1 MSRSQPNSPRHGVAR
16 LLGVHFWGLIEVLE
30 ILTFCASAYVLVK
43 TAVDGVPQL
52 DHELGPSGSLAATIG
67 VPVAGFALLVAAARG
82 AESAGG
88 HRLVR
93 GIGVLALLA
102 TLPLALSLHPGS
114 KPPVTA
120 RSPPPHVRKK
130 PPNRKKPP
138 KKPEHYNPRAPS
150 SKQPS
155 LVAKG
160 TTEHTR
166 TALADLTAKA
176 AGCGCEKF
184 SPYPPKPEGDK
195 TKTTEAPITEKPSH
209 ETATPATTTTTDSTP
224 TPTPPA
230 TPPAATTPAT
240 TPSSPASGSNI
251 DTGDTGKNDSGN
263 DDSGNNDSG
272 SNDLGSND
280 AGNDDTG
287 NNDVGNYDSGE
298 NDAGEH
304 DSGNNDAGNYETGN
318 NEA

>member
-1 MSRSQPNSPRHGVAR
+1 MSQFQPNSPRYRIAR
-16 LLGVHFWGLIEVLE
+16 LLGTHFWGLIDVLQ

-43 TAVDGVPQL
+43 TAVAGVPQL
-52 DHELGPSGSLAATIG
+52 DHELGPSGSLAAMIG
-67 VPVAGFALLVAAARG
+67 VPVAGFTLLVAARGG

-102 TLPLALSLHPGS
+102 TLPLALSPHYGNR
-114 KPPVTA
+114 PPATA
-120 RSPPPHVRKK
+120 HFTPPHVQKTHPKKK
-130 PPNRKKPP
+130 PG
-138 KKPEHYNPRAPS
+138 HHHPRASS
-150 SKQPS
+150 SKPLL

-160 TTEHTR
+160 TGTPEHTS
-166 TALADLTAKA
+166 TAPADLTAKA

-184 SPYPPKPEGDK
+184 TPDAYKTEGEK
-195 TKTTEAPITEKPSH
+195 RETTEAPITEKPSH
-209 ETATPATTTTTDSTP
+209 ETAAAATTTTTNP
-224 TPTPPA
+224 TQTPPA
-230 TPPAATTPAT
+230 TPSAATTPAT

-251 DTGDTGKNDSGN
+251 GTGDTGKNDSGN

-304 DSGNNDAGNYETGN
+304 DSGNNDAGNNETGN
-318 NEA
+318 NEV